1 LCHQERSAAES
12 KNLHL
17 AILAKGWEA
26 ITLLIGKNIRGFSED
41 EYQAC
46 SGIGNGANKKTVV
59 VERKDPAGAEA
70 HLYFVAFASR
80 LKSCPVTKH
89 CPFIPWAAE
98 PELT

>member
-1 LCHQERSAAES
+1 MKLQLYPPDRAAVISFQASA
-12 KNLHL
+12 
-17 AILAKGWEA
+17 
-26 ITLLIGKNIRGFSED
+26 GFNASVRAFLED

-59 VERKDPAGAEA
+59 VKRKYPAGAEA
-70 HLYFVAFASR
+70 HLYFVAFAAR

-89 CPFIPWAAE
+89 CSFIPWAAE